1 MKAISLFAGV
11 GGFDL
16 ALTRNG
22 AEVVASVE
30 IDKNARKILEKQ
42 FPNTT
47 HLEDVKNV
55 TGQQLFDLGFDSNG
69 IIVGGFPCQD
79 LSRAGKRAGLAGER
93 SGLFWEMRRI
103 IEETQAKYFIFE
115 NVQGALTSDGGRDLG
130 IILGSLAQIGYGV
143 AYRVLDAR
151 YFGVPQRR
159 RRIFIVG
166 VLGDTGKSAGQILD
180 IKGSL
185 IGGFGKDF
193 EEGDETSPIIRKSI
207 ESKSRYLT
215 FSKVRR
221 AQNKED
227 YETWTDRNFANT
239 LNLFDN
245 AGPTRATELLIRNEL
260 FEQICIECG
269 NDDSLEE
276 HPFCSECIEIG
287 YESWKFVRRMTPLEF
302 ERLQGFPDNWTEGMP
317 DSFRYSAMGNAVAVP
332 VVDWIIKRL
341 IEASHD
347 MD

>member
-1 MKAISLFAGV
+1 MKAVSLFAGV

-30 IDKNARKILEKQ
+30 INKNSRKVLQKQ

-47 HLEDVKNV
+47 NLEDVKNV

-341 IEASHD
+341 MEASHD

>member
-1 MKAISLFAGV
+1 MKAVSLFAGV

-16 ALTRNG
+16 ALTNNG
-22 AEVVASVE
+22 VEVVASVE
-30 IDKNARKILEKQ
+30 INKNSRKVLQKQ

-166 VLGDTGKSAGQILD
+166 VLGDTGKSAGQILG
-180 IKGSL
+180 IEGSL
-185 IGGFGKDF
+185 IGGFRKNF
-193 EEGDETSPIIRKSI
+193 EERDETSPIIRKSI

-260 FEQICIECG
+260 FEQSCIECG

-341 IEASHD
+341 MEANK
-347 MD
+347 